1 MLGVAGSF
9 SILLPEPPAS
19 SSHRTLPARMRGK
32 LRRYGL
38 LAGRAANLHIFQH
51 HIRSHIARPH
61 IPRATYILSSRS
73 N

>member
-38 LAGRAANLHIFQH
+38 LAGRVANLHIFH
-51 HIRSHIARPH
+51 HHFLPAHRQ
-61 IPRATYILSSRS
+61 TSSS
-73 N
+73 AVDQGLI